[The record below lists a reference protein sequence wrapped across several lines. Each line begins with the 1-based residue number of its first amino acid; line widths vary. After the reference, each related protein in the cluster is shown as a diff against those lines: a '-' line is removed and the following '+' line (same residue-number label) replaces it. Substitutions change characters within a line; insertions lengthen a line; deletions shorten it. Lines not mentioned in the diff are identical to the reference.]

1 MSSVTFVPADFKIRY
16 PEFSAVS
23 DSYLQSCFNEATLYL
38 SNDDCSVVQDLNVR
52 KTLLWMLTAHIA
64 FTGGAL
70 NPDKTPSPP
79 GRLSSA
85 TEGSVSISTE
95 YNISENAAWFAQSA
109 YGAAFWQATLR
120 FRQFRYFARPTR
132 Y

>member
-1 MSSVTFVPADFKIRY
+1 MSSVTFDPVAFKVRY
-16 PEFSAVS
+16 PEFAAV
-23 DSYLQSCFNEATLYL
+23 DNSYLQACFDEATLYL
-38 SNDDCSVVQDLNVR
+38 SNDDCSIVQDLNVR
-52 KTLLWMLTAHIA
+52 QSLLWMLTAHIA

-70 NPDKTPSPP
+70 NPDKTPNPP

-95 YNISENAAWFAQSA
+95 YNIGMNGVWFSTSQ
-109 YGAAFWQATLR
+109 YGANFWQATLR
-120 FRQFRYFARPTR
+120 FRQFRYRPRCTV